1 VPPPAG
7 GGSQDE
13 VKPLGGKPRPT
24 AEGREEVLPDA
35 AAMVARLKRMREQ
48 RERREP
54 RPRPAPRV
62 AANGSFEPRFHPG
75 DQIIC
80 SPYGAGEVL
89 ESRVEEER
97 ELLLVAFPE
106 HGELT
111 IDAAVSAARLADDA
125 PPPEETDF

>member
-1 VPPPAG
+1 
-7 GGSQDE
+7 
-13 VKPLGGKPRPT
+13 
-24 AEGREEVLPDA
+24 
-35 AAMVARLKRMREQ
+35 MVARLKRMREQ
-48 RERREP
+48 RERRDP
-54 RPRPAPRV
+54 RPRPAPRA

-75 DQIIC
+75 DQIVC

-111 IDAAVSAARLADDA
+111 IDAAVSAARLADEA
-125 PPPEETDF
+125 PPSAETDF